1 MNLSPFMQH
10 ASLPTQLAQTEI
22 IARLHLNHNMRTVIT
37 FALGVIWGSS
47 WAVFLHMTTVGRWL
61 RLWRTW
67 LTVVIGVGGCLAI
80 VGARHSW
87 RSAATALTIFAGAG
101 APIVTASILEEFKR
115 DID

>member
-1 MNLSPFMQH
+1 MQH
-10 ASLPTQLAQTEI
+10 ASLPTQLAQTATI
-22 IARLHLNHNMRTVIT
+22 DHLQLNHNMRTVIT
-37 FALGVIWGSS
+37 FAMGVIWGSS

-67 LTVVIGVGGCLAI
+67 LTVVIGVSGCLAI

-87 RSAATALTIFAGAG
+87 RNAGHALSVFAGAG
-101 APIVTASILEEFKR
+101 TPIVVASILAEFRR